1 MIFSIRTHAA
11 SMFVN
16 EQKLPNLF
24 YILNS
29 KLYNIV
35 FFFCFFAMTLLSVNL
50 PLRLVIVHELVPVYS
65 NCLYM

>member
-35 FFFCFFAMTLLSVNL
+35 FFLLFCNDT
-50 PLRLVIVHELVPVYS
+50 IVSKFTIKVGDS
-65 NCLYM
+65 T